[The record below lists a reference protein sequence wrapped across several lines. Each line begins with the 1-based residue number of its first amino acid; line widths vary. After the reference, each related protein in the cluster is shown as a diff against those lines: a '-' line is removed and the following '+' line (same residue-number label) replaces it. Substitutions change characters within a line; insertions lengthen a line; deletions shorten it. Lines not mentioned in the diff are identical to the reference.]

1 MYQALYR
8 KYRPARFDDI
18 VGQDTIVQTLKNA
31 IANNKLTHAYL
42 FSGPRGTGKT
52 STAKILAKTIN
63 CQNLKGFEPCNKCD
77 SCIQINN
84 KQSTDIIEI
93 DAASNNGV
101 DEIRELKSKVNLVP
115 SNSKYKVYIIDEVH
129 MLSTGAFNALL
140 KTLEEPPSHI
150 LFILATTEAH
160 KIPATILSR
169 CQRFDFKKISV
180 NKIIE
185 NLKKIVIQENID
197 IEEEAL
203 KEIAILSQG
212 GMRDSI
218 SLLDQVISYCPNNIT
233 CQDVHDINGTIG
245 NEEMSNI
252 IKLILNN
259 NITNLLKKFDELD
272 DKGKNLIK
280 LIEELIYYLRN
291 LLVFKIAPDYFE
303 KTEQQNYLELSSDI
317 NQELLLSYIHQ
328 FSEAIYEMKNS
339 DNEKITLE
347 LHLIKML
354 NLTQNERKNVEKIDE
369 TAKKD
374 LEKLKIDEK
383 EAKKSFSV
391 ESTQNQKNVEN
402 KEKIINSSNK
412 MVEIEEN
419 KLEEIKKIRINNT
432 LCIFNR
438 KQLLEYKEKINTV
451 STCLIDE
458 NCSQWASLI
467 LDGELKAAGKGYMIF
482 VYKDEPM
489 EYLFNHNWQAIE
501 AIIKKVYIEDIKV
514 VATNIDKWNEIKQ
527 EFNSKSKIYEWQEEP
542 EYYCELEKGMVE
554 TQKNKIESMFEDII
568 EYSE

>member
-8 KYRPARFDDI
+8 KYRPNRFDDV
-18 VGQDTIVQTLKNA
+18 VGQDVIIQTLKNA
-31 IANNKLTHAYL
+31 ITNNKLTHAYL

-63 CQNLKGFEPCNKCD
+63 CQNLKGFEPCNECD

-150 LFILATTEAH
+150 LFILATTEVH

-169 CQRFDFKKISV
+169 CQRFDFKKISI

-185 NLKKIVIQENID
+185 NLKKIVAQEKIN
-197 IEEEAL
+197 IEEDAL

-218 SLLDQVISYCPNNIT
+218 SLLDQVISYCPDNIT

-245 NEEMSNI
+245 KEEMSHI
-252 IKLILNN
+252 IQYILDND
-259 NITNLLKKFDELD
+259 ITGLLKNFDELD

-291 LLVFKIAPDYFE
+291 ILVFQIAPNYFDDV
-303 KTEQQNYLELSSDI
+303 EQKKYKKLGNYISK
-317 NQELLLSYIHQ
+317 NLLLNYIHQ
-328 FSEAIYEMKNS
+328 FSETIYEMKNS

-347 LHLIKML
+347 LNLIRMMNFEKKEENNIMNEKIIEKDQKKQQKL
-354 NLTQNERKNVEKIDE
+354 EDKPKKEDSVELTQ
-369 TAKKD
+369 
-374 LEKLKIDEK
+374 KL
-383 EAKKSFSV
+383 
-391 ESTQNQKNVEN
+391 KNVEN
-402 KEKIINSSNK
+402 KEQTKKMKEKIDES
-412 MVEIEEN
+412 
-419 KLEEIKKIRINNT
+419 KLDEIKKIRINNT
-432 LCIFNR
+432 LSIFNR
-438 KQLLEYKEKINTV
+438 KQLLEYKEKINII
-451 STCLIDE
+451 SNCLIDE
-458 NCSQWASLI
+458 TCSQWASLI

-489 EYLFNHNWQAIE
+489 EYLFNHNWQPIE
-501 AIIKKVYIEDIKV
+501 TILKKSYNEDIKV
-514 VATNIDKWNEIKQ
+514 VATNIDDWNIIKQ
-527 EFNSKSKIYEWQEEP
+527 EFNSKSKIYEWKEEP
-542 EYYCELEKGMVE
+542 KVNHDLENEPME
-554 TQKNKIESMFEDII
+554 EEKNKIESMFEDII

>member
-8 KYRPARFDDI
+8 KYRPSRFDDV

-31 IANNKLTHAYL
+31 ITNNKLTHAYL

-63 CQNLKGFEPCNKCD
+63 CQNLKGLEPCNECD

-185 NLKKIVIQENID
+185 NLKKIVEQENIN
-197 IEEEAL
+197 IEDAAL

-245 NEEMSNI
+245 NQEMNDI

-259 NITNLLKKFDELD
+259 DITNLLKKFDELD

-280 LIEELIYYLRN
+280 LVEELIYYLRN
-291 LLVFKIAPDYFE
+291 ILVFQIAPNYFDE
-303 KTEQQNYLELSSDI
+303 SEQQNYSELGQNM
-317 NQELLLSYIHQ
+317 NQDLLLNYIHQ

-354 NLTQNERKNVEKIDE
+354 NLSQSEEKKVEKR
-369 TAKKD
+369 
-374 LEKLKIDEK
+374 EKIEEK
-383 EAKKSFSV
+383 EPKIVENEEKEPKKVFSV
-391 ESTQNQKNVEN
+391 EKTQIEKTVEN
-402 KEKIINSSNK
+402 KRKT
-412 MVEIEEN
+412 VEIEEN
-419 KLEEIKKIRINNT
+419 DAKEDEIRLEKIKKIRINNT

-438 KQLLEYKEKINTV
+438 KQLLEYKEKINMI
-451 STCLIDE
+451 STCLADE

-489 EYLFNHNWQAIE
+489 EYLFNHNWQTIE
-501 AIIKKVYIEDIKV
+501 TIIKKSYAEEIKV
-514 VATNIDKWNEIKQ
+514 VATNINNWNEIKQ
-527 EFNSKSKIYEWQEEP
+527 EFNSKLKTYEWQEEP
-542 EYYCELEKGMVE
+542 EYKNQSTLKEAKEE
-554 TQKNKIESMFEDII
+554 KNKIESMFGDII

>member
-8 KYRPARFDDI
+8 KYRPARFDDV

-63 CQNLKGFEPCNKCD
+63 CQNLKGFEPCNECD
-77 SCIQINN
+77 SCVQINN
-84 KQSTDIIEI
+84 KQNTDIIEI

-169 CQRFDFKKISV
+169 CQRFDFKKISI
-180 NKIIE
+180 NKIME
-185 NLKKIVIQENID
+185 NLKKIVEQENIT

-218 SLLDQVISYCPNNIT
+218 SLLDQVISYSPNNIT

-245 NEEMSNI
+245 NEEMSSI
-252 IKLILNN
+252 IKMILSND
-259 NITNLLKKFDELD
+259 ITNLLKKFDELD

-280 LIEELIYYLRN
+280 LIEELVYYLRN
-291 LLVFKIAPDYFE
+291 ILVFQIAPDYFD
-303 KTEQQNYLELSSDI
+303 KTEQQNYLELRDNI
-317 NQELLLSYIHQ
+317 NQNLLLNYIHQ

-347 LHLIKML
+347 LHLIKMI
-354 NLTQNERKNVEKIDE
+354 NLSQKKTENSKKNDKIAEKETENLKTPEKETKNELSVETTQMLKNVEKKEKSDQTE
-369 TAKKD
+369 KKVK
-374 LEKLKIDEK
+374 EIDEK
-383 EAKKSFSV
+383 R
-391 ESTQNQKNVEN
+391 
-402 KEKIINSSNK
+402 I
-412 MVEIEEN
+412 
-419 KLEEIKKIRINNT
+419 EEIKKIRINNT

-438 KQLLEYKEKINTV
+438 KQLLEYKEKINMI
-451 STCLIDE
+451 STCLVDE

-489 EYLFNHNWQAIE
+489 EYLFNHNWQLIE
-501 AIIKKVYIEDIKV
+501 SIIKRIYDEDIKV
-514 VATNIDKWNEIKQ
+514 AATNMDKWNEIKQ
-527 EFNSKSKIYEWQEEP
+527 EFNSKSKTYEWQEEP
-542 EYYCELEKGMVE
+542 EYYHKLKKELIEPE
-554 TQKNKIESMFEDII
+554 KNKIESMFEDII